1 MSRTPDNLD
10 PDEPDRPKPRP
21 GSDPKRKPPRA
32 APESGAGE
40 STFRPNP
47 APTARGSGSG
57 SGSRSSPTRG
67 GRSAS
72 SGDRPRE
79 VVEPGPK
86 WYERILFGQVSSGQ
100 LAQFCRQFASYLNA
114 GVDYQ
119 RSLSSLGQQF
129 QRTALGPPIDRI
141 RMRIKTGST
150 LEEAMAGEKRIFGPM
165 FLSMIRVA
173 EARGGVPETL
183 KMLGREFEA
192 RQRLIRQARSAMI
205 YPVIVLVLTGG
216 VIALLTIFVLPML
229 ASLLADIS
237 RNASLPWASRG
248 LLAFSR
254 FISAGGWWLFPLLLI
269 GVPLALLRAYR
280 TPAGKEVMDRI
291 ILRIPVL
298 GKLCRT
304 LDTSRFARTLG
315 TLLDAGVDVGSS
327 VDLTGRALAM
337 NPMRNAVLAAREK
350 VIRGEE
356 LSVALAPS
364 RQFNHEVLAVL
375 ESGEETG
382 KIPESLEHLAN
393 EYEERAA
400 MMVKNMGQLIQPLL
414 ILILGGLV
422 LFVILAVLLP
432 YIQVITSLAGG

>member
-1 MSRTPDNLD
+1 MSQFPEDLD
-10 PDEPDRPKPRP
+10 PNQPGRPKPRP
-21 GSDPKRKPPRA
+21 GR
-32 APESGAGE
+32 APESGSGE

-47 APTARGSGSG
+47 APSRGRSGA
-57 SGSRSSPTRG
+57 GSRPKPPRAAQPSSRG
-67 GRSAS
+67 DGS
-72 SGDRPRE
+72 RPRE
-79 VVEPGPK
+79 AVEPGPK
-86 WYERILFGQVSSGQ
+86 WYERILFGRVSSGQ

-129 QRTALGPPIDRI
+129 QRTALGPPIERI
-141 RMRIKTGST
+141 RARIKAGST
-150 LEEAMAGEKRIFGPM
+150 LEEAMAGEKQIFGPM
-165 FLSMIRVA
+165 FLSMIAVA

-183 KMLGREFEA
+183 RILGRNFEA

-205 YPVIVLVLTGG
+205 YPAIVLILTGG

-237 RNASLPWASRG
+237 RNARLPWASRG

-269 GVPLALLRAYR
+269 GVPLALVRAYK
-280 TPAGKEVMDRI
+280 TAAGKEVIDRI
-291 ILRIPVL
+291 LLRIPVL
-298 GKLCRT
+298 GKLFRT

-327 VDLTGRALAM
+327 VDLTARALAM
-337 NPMRNAVLAAREK
+337 NPMRDALRDAKSK
-350 VIRGEE
+350 VAGGKE
-356 LSVALAPS
+356 LSAALAPS
-364 RQFNHEVLAVL
+364 RQFNREVIAVL

-382 KIPESLEHLAN
+382 KVPESLEHLAD

-414 ILILGGLV
+414 IFILGAVV

>member
-1 MSRTPDNLD
+1 MSRTPENPD
-10 PDEPDRPKPRP
+10 PGRRPSRPRP
-21 GSDPKRKPPRA
+21 EGDDL
-32 APESGAGE
+32 GE

-47 APTARGSGSG
+47 TPPKKEGR
-57 SGSRSSPTRG
+57 PTR
-67 GRSAS
+67 SAQS
-72 SGDRPRE
+72 SSEAKRLRE
-79 VVEPGPK
+79 AVEPGPK
-86 WYERILFGQVSSGQ
+86 WYERLLFGRVSSGQ

-119 RSLSSLGQQF
+119 RALSSLGQQF
-129 QRTALGPPIDRI
+129 QRTALGPAIDRI
-141 RMRIKTGST
+141 RTRIKSGST

-183 KMLGREFEA
+183 RMLSRNFEA

-205 YPVIVLVLTGG
+205 YPVIVLALTGG
-216 VIALLTIFVLPML
+216 VIALLTIFVLPIF
-229 ASLLADIS
+229 ASLLADIAKG
-237 RNASLPWASRG
+237 ASLPWATRG
-248 LLAFSR
+248 LLGFSG

-269 GVPLALLRAYR
+269 GVPLALLRAYK
-280 TPAGKEVMDRI
+280 TSAGKEVLDRI
-291 ILRIPVL
+291 MLRIPVL
-298 GKLCRT
+298 GKLLRT

-327 VDLTGRALAM
+327 IELTGNALAM
-337 NPMRNAVLAAREK
+337 NPMRKAVLAAREK
-350 VIRGEE
+350 VVHGKD

-364 RQFNHEVLAVL
+364 RQFNHEVIAVL

-382 KIPESLEHLAN
+382 KIPESLDHLAD

-400 MMVKNMGQLIQPLL
+400 LMVKNMGQLIQPLM

-422 LFVILAVLLP
+422 LFIILAVLLP

>member
-1 MSRTPDNLD
+1 MSQFPDDLD
-10 PDEPDRPKPRP
+10 PEKPGRPKPRP
-21 GSDPKRKPPRA
+21 GRA
-32 APESGAGE
+32 SEGGFDE

-47 APTARGSGSG
+47 AQSKGKPG
-57 SGSRSSPTRG
+57 SGSRSNPTRSA
-67 GRSAS
+67 RSPS
-72 SGDRPRE
+72 RGEGSRE
-79 VVEPGPK
+79 TVEPGPK
-86 WYERILFGQVSSGQ
+86 WYERILFGRASSGQ

-141 RMRIKTGST
+141 RTRIKTGST
-150 LEEAMAGEKRIFGPM
+150 LEEAMAGEKQIFGPM

-183 KMLGREFEA
+183 KILGRNFEA

-205 YPVIVLVLTGG
+205 YPAIVLILTGG

-237 RNASLPWASRG
+237 RNARLPWASRG
-248 LLAFSR
+248 LLAFSGL
-254 FISAGGWWLFPLLLI
+254 ISAGGWWLFPLVLI
-269 GVPLALLRAYR
+269 GVPLALIRAYK
-280 TPAGKEVMDRI
+280 TEAGKEVIDRI
-291 ILRIPVL
+291 LLFTPVI

-327 VDLTGRALAM
+327 VDLTARALAM
-337 NPMRNAVLAAREK
+337 NPMRDAVLAAREK
-350 VIRGEE
+350 VMRGSE
-356 LSVALAPS
+356 LSAALAPT
-364 RQFNHEVLAVL
+364 RQFNHEVIAVL

-382 KIPESLEHLAN
+382 KVPESLEHLAD

-400 MMVKNMGQLIQPLL
+400 LMVKNMGQLIQPLL
-414 ILILGGLV
+414 ILVLGAVV
-422 LFVILAVLLP
+422 LFIILAVLLP